1 MSPAE
6 RLKKLTDYSQPMSD
20 GRRALVLRLN
30 QTVSTRKLA
39 AGTNGSSMSTVSI
52 LGRRQRG
59 DEGDTRDE
67 ENSREIAEEE
77 TRQNVKGEDSILSG
91 GYYC

>member
-6 RLKKLTDYSQPMSD
+6 RLKKLTDYSQPMSE

-30 QTVSTRKLA
+30 QTVRIRKFA
-39 AGTNGSSMSTVSI
+39 AETNGSFMTTVLI
-52 LGRRQRG
+52 LGGGQGG

-67 ENSREIAEEE
+67 EDSR
-77 TRQNVKGEDSILSG
+77 
-91 GYYC
+91 